1 MDSGELL
8 AVKRV
13 GQVRSSSTIPL
24 TFFTPEDLGRRIYTV
39 YLINDAY
46 LGMDQQYNVPLEII
60 ESDISS
66 QVNTEVNFECW
77 IFVGRNL
84 KYAVQTAI
92 RISANLGTHAQF
104 EFTET
109 RAIGP
114 IRILSIGLELACNR
128 D

>member
-13 GQVRSSSTIPL
+13 GQVRASSTVPL
-24 TFFTPEDLGRRIYTV
+24 TFYTPEDLGRRIYTV

-66 QVNTEVNFECW
+66 QVNTEVNFEWELIPCQ
-77 IFVGRNL
+77 IPPLSIEYLLVGNV
-84 KYAVQTAI
+84 KHAVQCL
-92 RISANLGTHAQF
+92 SNLY
-104 EFTET
+104 
-109 RAIGP
+109 
-114 IRILSIGLELACNR
+114 
-128 D
+128 

>member
-66 QVNTEVNFECW
+66 QVNTEVNFEWELIPCQ
-77 IFVGRNL
+77 ILQLCVEYLLVGNV

-92 RISANLGTHAQF
+92 QISTNLGKQ
-104 EFTET
+104 ES
-109 RAIGP
+109 R
-114 IRILSIGLELACNR
+114 
-128 D
+128 

>member
-13 GQVRSSSTIPL
+13 GQVRSASSTVPL
-24 TFFTPEDLGRRIYTV
+24 SFYTPEDLGRRIYTV

-66 QVNTEVNFECW
+66 QVNTEVNFE
-77 IFVGRNL
+77 R
-84 KYAVQTAI
+84 
-92 RISANLGTHAQF
+92 
-104 EFTET
+104 
-109 RAIGP
+109 
-114 IRILSIGLELACNR
+114 
-128 D
+128 

>member
-13 GQVRSSSTIPL
+13 GQVRSASSTVPL
-24 TFFTPEDLGRRIYTV
+24 SFYTPEDLGRRIYTV

-66 QVNTEVNFECW
+66 QVNTDVNFE
-77 IFVGRNL
+77 R
-84 KYAVQTAI
+84 
-92 RISANLGTHAQF
+92 
-104 EFTET
+104 
-109 RAIGP
+109 
-114 IRILSIGLELACNR
+114 
-128 D
+128 